1 MQKVKLQCEGE
12 IIEVDLEVAQQSV
25 ILKNM
30 IEDTGKDG
38 EIPLPNLKMDIL
50 KKIIEFCEHY
60 REKKL
65 PPMEKPLRTS
75 NLAEIVDEW
84 YANFIDVEKMDDL
97 IDVVVAS
104 NFQDID
110 PQIELSCAKL
120 ASLIKGK
127 SAEEIRKKFGIE
139 NDFTPEEEAQI
150 REENKWAESVV
161 N

>member
-1 MQKVKLQCEGE
+1 MQKVRLQCENE

-38 EIPLPNLKMDIL
+38 EIPLPNLKVSIL

-60 REKKL
+60 RESKL
-65 PPMEKPLRTS
+65 APMEKPLRTS

-84 YANFIDVEKMDDL
+84 YANFIDLEKMDDL

-104 NFQDID
+104 NF
-110 PQIELSCAKL
+110 
-120 ASLIKGK
+120 
-127 SAEEIRKKFGIE
+127 
-139 NDFTPEEEAQI
+139 
-150 REENKWAESVV
+150 
-161 N
+161 